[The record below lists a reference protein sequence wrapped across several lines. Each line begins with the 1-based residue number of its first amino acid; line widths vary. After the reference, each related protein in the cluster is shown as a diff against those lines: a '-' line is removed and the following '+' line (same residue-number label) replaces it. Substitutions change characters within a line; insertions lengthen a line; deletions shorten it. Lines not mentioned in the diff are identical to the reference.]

1 MREYLFHGKSVDNGE
16 WIEGCLI
23 HQGDHYLILQ
33 DESKLHP
40 MDVPYIDD
48 FGCID
53 GRADPVVPESVGQY
67 TGFDEWMLDDA
78 SRDAKLYEGDIIE
91 VWCNREIYG
100 SPWSTHDG
108 KVKFRGVIV
117 FEYGKWRIEFKNKY
131 NEAICK
137 AKGKE
142 EYDRD
147 VPWGYEL
154 YHNYFNHL
162 KNREEYRKKQLE
174 SREKCRKHGREG
186 QFIYDDIVKIGN
198 VFENADLLESD

>member
-1 MREYLFHGKSVDNGE
+1 MREYLFHGKRVDNGE
-16 WIEGCLI
+16 WVEGDFRSTNGMYPHSAFI
-23 HQGDHYLILQ
+23 VTYTNEQY
-33 DESKLHP
+33 
-40 MDVPYIDD
+40 VPVY
-48 FGCID
+48 
-53 GRADPVVPESVGQY
+53 PESVGQY

-78 SRDAKLYEGDIIE
+78 SRNAKLYEGDIIE

-117 FEYGKWRIEFKNKY
+117 FEYGNWRIDFKNKY

-147 VPWGYEL
+147 VPWGDEL
-154 YHNYFNHL
+154 YRRYFNHL
-162 KNREEYRKKQLE
+162 NKDREEYRKKQLE
-174 SREKCRKHGREG
+174 SRERCRKHGWEG

-198 VFENADLLESD
+198 VFDNADLLEG